1 MPAVVPILGQIALN
15 AAIGIGASMLA
26 NAIRPQK
33 TNTSAAT
40 SRGLRFEMLIGEA
53 VPLSAIW
60 GRGRTGGQLTFAQ
73 EYGDNNEW
81 LKFKID
87 CGRGWYDALEGIIAD
102 DKPLTLSGS
111 NADTHG
117 LVVEESRDAGG
128 VPRMWIKWY
137 SGAPGQAADAGLI
150 AAAPTRWG
158 ASHTATA
165 TPYIIVTLNYEPD
178 MFPGNQLPSFSPVWR
193 GLRLYNWRKDD
204 TMPGGAGAHRWDDQ
218 STWEWTENPVVMAW
232 NWRRGYWRNGIKL
245 FGMGFSRYANDLGY
259 FTAAANLAEEELYFE
274 ETDATL
280 PRYAFGREISDDEEH
295 LSVLRQFEESW
306 CGSSFDRGGAYAPV
320 PAAAML
326 PVLTLEDR
334 HRVDGAP
341 VTADRWGKVS
351 AKKTNVHGSYSPV
364 SDMFIA
370 APYAS
375 RINVELQALTR
386 GPKAIKFDQ
395 LYEHRAERAQMRAE
409 IALRRNLFAATRTE
423 TFGPVANVL
432 EPGDAVTRNCEWGA
446 TLMVVDSVEVGPDGL
461 GRVVT
466 MTGWSNTI
474 VPDPGEGF
482 LDLPADL
489 GTLPTAASRTL
500 QVPAFDIDPLQRVT
514 GGNEEPFARAIWTA
528 IDDPMCDQVVVRIWP
543 TAIPAEVEEFSAEAR
558 LVTAK
563 IIGPLRPNTAY
574 TGIGLLTRR
583 DLRRTSETD
592 PVTFTT
598 GAFRPGEIGP
608 DDLTDEVNASRAW
621 ASRSIERLVADND
634 AMIAYLADAML
645 GETVDRQTMR
655 NEIAARFQSMEAEI
669 TAFYTTVVDVVASSL
684 GALVSRTELLE
695 ATVNNPVT
703 GVAATATALSLLTA
717 SVDVQFTATASAIIA
732 VEASIGLVMA
742 GGYISIQAVAAPTGW
757 DVRAAFAIKGSSGGV
772 FTQVGLYMDAKA
784 DGTSRIVLDAD
795 EVVYTGKQRSVNGL
809 SYWDMDT
816 GEFVS
821 EGDFSFG

>member
-26 NAIRPQK
+26 NALRPQK
-33 TNTSAAT
+33 TNTAATT

-53 VPLSAIW
+53 VPVSAIW

-73 EYGDNNEW
+73 EYGANNEW

-87 CGRGWYDALEGIIAD
+87 CGRGWYDALEGVIAD
-102 DKPLTLSGS
+102 DKALTLTGS

-117 LVVEESRDAGG
+117 QVVEEYRDAGG
-128 VPRMWIKWY
+128 TPRMWIKWY

-165 TPYIIVTLNYEPD
+165 TPYIIVTLNYQPD
-178 MFPGNQLPSFSPVWR
+178 MFPGNQLPTFGPVWR
-193 GLRLYNWRKDD
+193 GLRLYDWRKDG
-204 TMPGGAGAHRWDDQ
+204 TMPGGAGTHRWDDQ
-218 STWEWTENPVVMAW
+218 STWEWTDNPVVMAW

-259 FTAAANLAEEELYFE
+259 FTAAANLADEELYFE
-274 ETDATL
+274 ETASWIS
-280 PRYAFGREISDDEEH
+280 RYAFGREISDDEEH
-295 LSVLRQFEESW
+295 LAVLRQFEESW

-334 HRVDGAP
+334 HRIDGA
-341 VTADRWGKVS
+341 VVCADRWGKVS

-364 SDMFIA
+364 SDLFIA

-375 RINVELQALTR
+375 RINVDLQALTR

-395 LYEHRAERAQMRAE
+395 LYEHRPERAQMRAE

-446 TLMVVDSVEVGPDGL
+446 TLMIVDSVEVGPDGL

-466 MTGWSNTI
+466 LTGWSNTI
-474 VPDPGEGF
+474 VPDPDEGF
-482 LDLPADL
+482 LDLPPDL

-500 QVPAFDIDPLQRVT
+500 QVPGFDIDPLQRVT
-514 GGNEEPFARAIWTA
+514 GGNEEPFARAAWSA
-528 IDDPMCDQVVVRIWP
+528 IEDPNCDQVLIKVWP
-543 TAIPAEVEEFSAEAR
+543 TAIPTEVEEFAADAR
-558 LVTAK
+558 LATAR

-574 TGIGLLTRR
+574 TGIAQLTRR
-583 DLRRTSETD
+583 DLRRTYDTD
-592 PVTFTT
+592 AVTFTT

-608 DDLTDEVNASRAW
+608 NDLTDEVNASRAW
-621 ASRSIERLVADND
+621 ASRSIEQLNAIND
-634 AMIAYLADAML
+634 AMIAHFADAML
-645 GETVDRQTMR
+645 GGAVDRQTMR
-655 NEIAARFQSMEAEI
+655 TEI
-669 TAFYTTVVDVVASSL
+669 TARFEETEQAVTAAYTLVVDAIASDL
-684 GALVSRTELLE
+684 GALVTRTELLE
-695 ATVNNPVT
+695 ASVFDVDS
-703 GVAATATALSLLTA
+703 GLEATATALSLLSA
-717 SVDVQFTATASAIIA
+717 SVDAEFTATASAIIA
-732 VEASIGLVMA
+732 VEASIGQVLA
-742 GGYISIQAVAAPTGW
+742 GGNIAIEAVAAPAGW
-757 DVRAAFAIKGSSGGV
+757 AVRASFAIWGGSG
-772 FTQVGLYMDAKA
+772 FAPVGLYMDAKA
-784 DGTSRIVLDAD
+784 DGTRRIVLDSTLL
-795 EVVYTGKQRSVNGL
+795 VTTGTQRSVSGN
-809 SYWDMDT
+809 SFINWNT
-816 GEFVS
+816 GAMRLA
-821 EGDFSFG
+821 G